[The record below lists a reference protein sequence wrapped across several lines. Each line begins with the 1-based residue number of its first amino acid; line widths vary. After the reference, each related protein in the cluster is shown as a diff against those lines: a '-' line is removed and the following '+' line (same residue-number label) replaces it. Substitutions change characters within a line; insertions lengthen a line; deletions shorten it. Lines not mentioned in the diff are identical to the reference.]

1 MRAEETP
8 VSGSGGTR
16 PRPIA
21 PAGKPRARWAVPRRL
36 FPWRRRLAPAGG
48 GSLRGGTRRRPKL
61 PCPAAPSC
69 APAPRAPRLAAARR
83 PLIGHRGP
91 GAVPD
96 WL

>member
-8 VSGSGGTR
+8 VSGSGGAR

-21 PAGKPRARWAVPRRL
+21 QAGKPSARWVAPRRL
-36 FPWRRRLAPAGG
+36 FLWGRRRARVGG
-48 GSLRGGTRRRPKL
+48 GSLRGGTRRRPTL
-61 PCPAAPSC
+61 PCPAATRGV
-69 APAPRAPRLAAARR
+69 PAPRRRGWLAQR